1 MARSLTPTDAYALIN
16 LMVKEATGQDATIQA
31 VDSSSFVSVGETL
44 LRTGT
49 ENTLNAISTVLGR
62 TFAAVRPYKA
72 KLMII
77 NALNSGLFTSRVRKI
92 SYYSREAE
100 ASGAFNTNLYTNH
113 AMGFDNGSNPSGGT
127 PQSLPTMWEQ
137 NQPVPLELNFAGS
150 SVWDDSTTVYEIQL
164 QQTFRDEQSF
174 IAFIEGIMVE
184 KGNDIESQKEAFNRA
199 TLLNYM
205 AGIYDMN
212 SVAGGA
218 FDLAAGFNA
227 KFGTT
232 YTRQDLLRTHFKE
245 FLEYVVATIR
255 LLSDTLENRSK
266 KYHWSPTK
274 TIGGVN
280 YTLLR
285 HTPKAK
291 QRLILY
297 KPFIYDAEARVLPE
311 IFNDEYLKLENYE
324 GVTFWQNELNP
335 SAISITPAIPDVT
348 SPTAQIAGTPV
359 SLEYVVGVLYDEDA
373 LMVDYQLDESYS
385 TPVEA
390 RKRYRNMWWHFSK
403 NAINDFTENG
413 ILLYIGAGGNAKT
426 SVKKKEA

>member
-16 LMVKEATGQDATIQA
+16 LMVKEATGQDAVIQA
-31 VDSSSFVSVGETL
+31 VDPSSFVSVGETL
-44 LRTGT
+44 LSSGT
-49 ENTLNAISTVLGR
+49 ENTLNAFSIVLGR

-113 AMGFDNGSNPSGGT
+113 AQGYDNGSNGGA
-127 PQSLPTMWEQ
+127 SLPTMWEQ
-137 NQPVPLELNFAGS
+137 NQPVPLELNFAGR

-164 QQTFRDEQSF
+164 QQAFKDEQSF
-174 IAFIEGIMVE
+174 ITFIEGIMIE

-227 KFGTT
+227 KFGTA
-232 YTRQDLLRTHFKE
+232 YTRADLLTTYFKD

-266 KYHWSPTK
+266 KYHWSPTN
-274 TIGGVN
+274 GSYV
-280 YTLLR
+280 LLR

-335 SAISITPAIPDVT
+335 SSISVTPAIPDVLA
-348 SPTAQIAGTPV
+348 PTAQTVGAKV
-359 SLEYVVGVLYDEDA
+359 DLEYVVGVLYDEDA
-373 LMVDYQLDESYS
+373 VMVDYQLEESYS

-390 RKRYRNMWWHFSK
+390 RKRYRNIWWHFSR
-403 NAINDFTENG
+403 NSINDFTENG
-413 ILLYIGAGGNAKT
+413 ILLYIGDGGNAKT
-426 SVKKKEA
+426 SKKKAEA